1 LNAFFFSSS
10 KLHSKSSSHF
20 ICRRLKILDKATQND
35 KIRNTKL
42 TAKDLVVLVDEAT
55 KMLRSR
61 FEETILFYQQRTV
74 EKMFDEENVTQN
86 DWTSKEF
93 CSEILILKRKK
104 LNLF

>member
-1 LNAFFFSSS
+1 MNVFSSS
-10 KLHSKSSSHF
+10 YSTLHSKHSSHF

-55 KMLRSR
+55 KMLRTR

-74 EKMFDEENVTQN
+74 EKMFEEEIVTQN

-93 CSEILILKRKK
+93 NYFEKGKNST
-104 LNLF
+104 NF